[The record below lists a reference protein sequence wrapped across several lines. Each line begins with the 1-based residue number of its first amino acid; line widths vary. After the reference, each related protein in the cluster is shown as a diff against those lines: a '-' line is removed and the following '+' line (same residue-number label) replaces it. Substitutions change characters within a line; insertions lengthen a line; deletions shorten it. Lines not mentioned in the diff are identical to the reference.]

1 MDELDCKYNNPHFR
15 WYTIYHFHIDHNALV
30 YPPKFCITIAFDF
43 SWNDWNTQEKLEK
56 MFMQFFFGRGGG
68 VNKVQ
73 YGLCEN
79 GE

>member
-1 MDELDCKYNNPHFR
+1 MH
-15 WYTIYHFHIDHNALV
+15 LV
-30 YPPKFCITIAFDF
+30 YFPKFCIAIAFDF
-43 SWNDWNTQEKLEK
+43 SWNDWNTQEKLET
-56 MFMQFFFGRGGG
+56 MIMQFWGVGGREGG